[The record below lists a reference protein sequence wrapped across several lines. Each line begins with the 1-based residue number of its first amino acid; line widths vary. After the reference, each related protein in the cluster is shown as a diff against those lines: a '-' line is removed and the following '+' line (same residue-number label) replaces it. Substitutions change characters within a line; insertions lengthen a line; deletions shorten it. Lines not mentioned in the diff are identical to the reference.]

1 MERRRQEEQKRNEA
15 NLIDL
20 SSEDLLGSIDNNG
33 QDNSLNEMEMEME
46 LAQAMLSLRDGLN

>member
-1 MERRRQEEQKRNEA
+1 MERRRQEEQERNEA